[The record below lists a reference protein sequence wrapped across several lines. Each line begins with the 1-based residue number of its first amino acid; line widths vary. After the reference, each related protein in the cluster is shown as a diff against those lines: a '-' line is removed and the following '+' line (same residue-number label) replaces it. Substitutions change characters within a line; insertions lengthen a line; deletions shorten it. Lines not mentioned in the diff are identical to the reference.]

1 LTFTDDPEAN
11 HAAAIGLADLVT
23 AGRVASILVERADGM
38 PVLQPG
44 GRASAALT
52 ALLAAGFVRTP
63 RGLRRR

>member
-1 LTFTDDPEAN
+1 
-11 HAAAIGLADLVT
+11 
-23 AGRVASILVERADGM
+23 
-38 PVLQPG
+38 QPG

>member
-1 LTFTDDPEAN
+1 
-11 HAAAIGLADLVT
+11 
-23 AGRVASILVERADGM
+23 
-38 PVLQPG
+38 